1 MRVTV
6 RALGLLALACMASA
20 SDVLPLFS
28 EDHPANRKAALALAR
43 QAFDTYCLQRR
54 TLSLPAGLPDAL
66 RLRSAVFVSSM
77 VNGAPR
83 CCMGSLYP
91 TQPSLAR
98 EIIASACAAAAVDWR
113 FAPIRPTELQRL
125 QLIVSILA
133 PPESITDP
141 KALDPLVEGVA
152 VRSAKT
158 TGVALPGESPHL
170 SRMIEW
176 ARVRSGAVAG
186 ERVSYF
192 RVRAVRIIEPPPGRT
207 EASARTGRE
216 EDE

>member
-28 EDHPANRKAALALAR
+28 ETHPANRKAALELAR
-43 QAFDTYCLQRR
+43 QAFDAYCLQRR
-54 TLSLPAGLPDAL
+54 TLPVPEELPEAL
-66 RLRSAVFVSSM
+66 RLRGAVFVSSM

-91 TQPSLAR
+91 TQPSIAR
-98 EIIASACAAAAVDWR
+98 EIIVAACAAAALDWR
-113 FAPIRPTELQRL
+113 FAPIRPTELQHL
-125 QLIVSILA
+125 QLIVSILG
-133 PPESITDP
+133 PPESIRDP
-141 KALDPLVEGVA
+141 TALDPLAEGVA

-176 ARVRSGAVAG
+176 ARVRSGAAAG

-192 RVRAVRIIEPPPGRT
+192 RVRAVRIIEPLPGQS
-207 EASARTGRE
+207 EASARPGRE